1 MFRVKYILPDGK
13 AEMKRYKSELSAKEA
28 AEASITSGKARQAY
42 VYVDSPEG
50 LRLREICTDL
60 KTEGEDNGR
69 TSEND

>member
-13 AEMKRYKSELSAKEA
+13 AEMTRYRSELSAKNA
-28 AEASITSGKARQAY
+28 AESAITSGRAKQAFIY
-42 VYVDSPEG
+42 ADSPEG

-60 KTEGEDNGR
+60 KGEDNGR

>member
-28 AEASITSGKARQAY
+28 AEASIKVGEARQAF

-60 KTEGEDNGR
+60 KGESGG
-69 TSEND
+69 E